1 MKLGLIREEKIPQDK
16 RVALTPEQCSK
27 ILQEYQT
34 IKIFLQPS
42 PNRCFLD
49 AEYESAGVIVQE
61 ALSDCDVLLGIK
73 EVPFQ
78 FLIPNKTYCFFS
90 HTIKKQAYNKRMLQ
104 EILKKNIRLM
114 DYECM
119 VWQGGGRVIGFG
131 RFAGIVGA
139 HNAIWTY
146 ANKLRKFSVPRAH
159 QVDNLEEL
167 LQTYK
172 GLTLPAFK
180 IAVLGDGRVAHGA
193 MELLEKTGVREV
205 TSRAFI
211 RDTFDV
217 PVYVHLR
224 IDHLYESKDHKPFD
238 KAYFYHNPEQYFS
251 VFYQFFQSTDILIN
265 AIYWDEKIPIHFTLD
280 QMKSPDFNI
289 QVIADIT
296 CDINGSIPS
305 TVESTTIDNP
315 VYGWDRQKELKT
327 EPFLPET
334 VDMMTIGNLP
344 CELPKDASEEFGEL
358 FCKYIL
364 PAFVNNDSEGILK
377 RATITEAG
385 HLTPNFSYLSD
396 YVSG

>member
-1 MKLGLIREEKIPQDK
+1 MKLGLIREEKIPRDK
-16 RVALTPEQCSK
+16 RVALIPEQCKSM
-27 ILQEYQT
+27 LLEHAGLS
-34 IKIFLQPS
+34 IFVQPS
-42 PNRCFLD
+42 VHRCFED
-49 AEYESAGVIVQE
+49 SAYVLAGAILKE
-61 ALSDCDVLLGIK
+61 DLSECDVLLGIK
-73 EVPFQ
+73 EVPPQ

-90 HTIKKQAYNKRMLQ
+90 HTIKKQAYNKKMLQ
-104 EILKKNIRLM
+104 EVLKRNISLM

-119 VWQGGGRVIGFG
+119 VWKGGGRVIGFG

-146 ANKLRKFSVPRAH
+146 ANKSRKFSVPRAY
-159 QVDNLEEL
+159 QVDNLDEL
-167 LQTYK
+167 LKAFQ
-172 GLTLPAFK
+172 GLSLPAVK

-193 MELLEKTGVREV
+193 MELIEKIGVREV

-238 KAYFYHNPEQYFS
+238 KAYFYHSPEQYFS
-251 VFYQFFQSTDILIN
+251 VFYQYFQSTDILIN
-265 AIYWDEKIPIHFTLD
+265 AIYWDENIPVHFTLD

-296 CDINGSIPS
+296 CDILGSIPC

-315 VYGWDRQKELKT
+315 VYGWDSQNELKT
-327 EPFLPET
+327 EPFLVET

-385 HLTPNFSYLSD
+385 QLTPSFNYLND
-396 YVSG
+396 YVAG